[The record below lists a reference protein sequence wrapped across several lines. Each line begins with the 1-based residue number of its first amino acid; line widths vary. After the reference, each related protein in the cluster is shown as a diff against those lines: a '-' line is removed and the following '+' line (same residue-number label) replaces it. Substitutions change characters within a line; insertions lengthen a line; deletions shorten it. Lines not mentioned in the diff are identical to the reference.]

1 VDGSFTSITFY
12 FNIYNGPG
20 FTSVGTD
27 GWQGENP
34 ANSKGTIFTGLL
46 PGVTYTFI
54 VYDTKCYYETAD
66 TAVPT
71 NTDLTVTNLVGN
83 IR

>member
-1 VDGSFTSITFY
+1 VAVHLASTGPFY

-20 FTSVGTD
+20 QVLHRLVPMD
-27 GWQGENP
+27 GKVKP

-54 VYDTKCYYETAD
+54 VYDSILYVITKTA
-66 TAVPT
+66 AQQFLP
-71 NTDLTVTNLVGN
+71 
-83 IR
+83 IQI